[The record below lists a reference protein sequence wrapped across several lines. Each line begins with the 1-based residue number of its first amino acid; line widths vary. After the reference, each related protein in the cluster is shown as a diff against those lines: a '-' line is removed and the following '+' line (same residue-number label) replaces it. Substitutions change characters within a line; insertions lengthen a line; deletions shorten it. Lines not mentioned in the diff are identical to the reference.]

1 VTASAA
7 AQRFLIP
14 GIALRPLEPVQQP
27 GFEWI
32 ECEACNT
39 WRLITVAYL
48 AALGDATQGWTCSTN
63 LERPGAS
70 CADEPEWRE

>member
-1 VTASAA
+1 VA
-7 AQRFLIP
+7 AQPP
-14 GIALRPLEPVQQP
+14 GVEAAPP

-32 ECEACNT
+32 ECEACST
-39 WRLITVAYL
+39 WRLITLAYL
-48 AALGDATQGWTCSTN
+48 AALGEGWTCSTN